1 MGRDAQH
8 MRRNRFAAGFCQ
20 AMRRNRV
27 AAVLVSATVLIAW
40 AGGVQAQALV
50 RVDGSSTMFPVTEA
64 VAQAFQVR
72 KRGMARITVGISG
85 TTGGFRK
92 FCRGETD
99 LQDASRPIL
108 KREIQRCEAAGVQYV
123 ELPVAFDALTVAVN
137 PRNTWVKSLTV
148 ADLRR
153 IWEPAAQ
160 GRIVRWSDLDPSWP
174 HEPLAL
180 FGPDGDSGTFDYFTE
195 VIVGSRGAS
204 RSDYV
209 RSEDDKII
217 AHGIATNPYALG
229 YLPYAYYAA
238 NSQRLRA
245 VAIDSGAGPVQPALE
260 NVANRTYLPLS
271 RPLFIYVNAR
281 SASRPEVRAFM
292 EFFFERGRGLIEEV
306 HYLPL
311 SETAYAM
318 AARNLRDGKYGTVFG
333 GELDR
338 DLPVEEILARAVKAE
353 TALQ

>member
-1 MGRDAQH
+1 MT
-8 MRRNRFAAGFCQ
+8 RRAFAA
-20 AMRRNRV
+20 
-27 AAVLVSATVLIAW
+27 LLLSASVLIA
-40 AGGVQAQALV
+40 GSSVVRAQAVV
-50 RVDGSSTMFPVTEA
+50 RVDGSSTVFPVTEA

-108 KREIQRCEAAGVQYV
+108 KSEAQSCQAAGVQYM
-123 ELPVAFDALTVAVN
+123 ELPVAFDALTVAVS

-160 GRIVRWSDLDPSWP
+160 GRIVRWSDVDPSWP
-174 HEPLAL
+174 REPLVL

-204 RSDYV
+204 RSDYA
-209 RSEDDKII
+209 RSEDDNVI
-217 AHGIATNPYALG
+217 AHGISTNPNAIG
-229 YLPYAYYAA
+229 YLPYSYYAA

-245 VAIDSGAGPVQPALE
+245 IPIDSGAGPVPPALE
-260 NVANRTYLPLS
+260 NVANRTYSPLS

-281 SASRPEVRAFM
+281 SASRPEVRTFM
-292 EFFFERGRGLIEEV
+292 EFFFENGRRLIEEV

-311 SETAYAM
+311 SAEAYSR
-318 AARNLRDGKYGTVFG
+318 AAENFRKRKYGTVFDG
-333 GELDR
+333 VPERELA
-338 DLPVEEILARAVKAE
+338 VEEILAR
-353 TALQ
+353 TAKLE

>member
-1 MGRDAQH
+1 MT
-8 MRRNRFAAGFCQ
+8 RNAFAA
-20 AMRRNRV
+20 
-27 AAVLVSATVLIAW
+27 LLLSASVLIA
-40 AGGVQAQALV
+40 GSGVVRAQALV
-50 RVDGSSTMFPVTEA
+50 RVDGSSTVFPVTEA

-108 KREIQRCEAAGVQYV
+108 KSEIESCGAAGVQYV
-123 ELPVAFDALTVAVN
+123 ELPVAFDALTVAVS

-160 GRIVRWSDLDPSWP
+160 GKVVRWSDVNPSWP
-174 HEPLAL
+174 QEPLVL

-195 VIVGSRGAS
+195 VIVGTRGSS
-204 RSDYV
+204 RSDYA
-209 RSEDDKII
+209 RSEDDNVI
-217 AHGIATNPYALG
+217 AHGISTNPNAIG
-229 YLPYAYYAA
+229 YLPYAYFAA
-238 NSQRLRA
+238 NSRRLKA
-245 VAIDSGAGPVQPALE
+245 IPIDSGAGPVPPALE
-260 NVANRTYLPLS
+260 NVANRTYAPLS

-281 SASRPEVRAFM
+281 SASRPEVRTFM
-292 EFFFERGRGLIEEV
+292 EFFFENGRRLIEET

-311 SETAYAM
+311 SPEAYTM
-318 AARNLRDGKYGTVFG
+318 AAQNFRNRKYGTVFD
-333 GELDR
+333 GEPERGLA
-338 DLPVEEILARAVKAE
+338 VEEILARDVRPQP
-353 TALQ
+353 ALR